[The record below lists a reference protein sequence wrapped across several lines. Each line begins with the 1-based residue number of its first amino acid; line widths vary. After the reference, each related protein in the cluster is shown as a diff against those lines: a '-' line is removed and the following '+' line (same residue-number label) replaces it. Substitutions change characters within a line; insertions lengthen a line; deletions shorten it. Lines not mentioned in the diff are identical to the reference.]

1 MVLYGVKDF
10 RDDLWCTNREKEL
23 IGKKKLNFKCVQES

>member
-10 RDDLWCTNREKEL
+10 RDLWCTNREKEL
-23 IGKKKLNFKCVQES
+23 LGKKKLNFKCVQES